1 MLHDLLFIFQSANL
15 WRVLEIAALIR
26 LLQHQSDGEFSFVK
40 MPTMLPS
47 AHKHINGAG
56 TQGIG
61 KSKKRAFI
69 QNIAQKI
76 LQWAPKVQ
84 TVEQSSLIIRS

>member
-1 MLHDLLFIFQSANL
+1 
-15 WRVLEIAALIR
+15 
-26 LLQHQSDGEFSFVK
+26 
-40 MPTMLPS
+40 MLPS
-47 AHKHINGAG
+47 VHKHINGAG

-76 LQWAPKVQ
+76 LQWVPKVQ
-84 TVEQSSLIIRS
+84 AVEQSSLIDPVVRDGRYECLFLMARYVLLAVCLDRDRDLRTAEAGW

>member
-1 MLHDLLFIFQSANL
+1 
-15 WRVLEIAALIR
+15 
-26 LLQHQSDGEFSFVK
+26 
-40 MPTMLPS
+40 MLPS
-47 AHKHINGAG
+47 VHKHINGAG

-84 TVEQSSLIIRS
+84 TVEHEQPSLIYPVVRDGPYECLFLMARYVLLAVCLDRDRDLRTAEAGW

>member
-1 MLHDLLFIFQSANL
+1 
-15 WRVLEIAALIR
+15 
-26 LLQHQSDGEFSFVK
+26 
-40 MPTMLPS
+40 MLPS

-76 LQWAPKVQ
+76 LQWAQKVQ
-84 TVEQSSLIIRS
+84 TVEQSSLIYPVVRDGPYECLFLMARYVLLADCLDRDRDLRTAEAGW